1 MRSEVELD
9 SVLVYATSEADVAR
23 LRDAG
28 GEVWQWGGH
37 AANGRGASLWHAA
50 LIRLPADVAVR
61 LGLIT
66 LGGELQRERQ
76 ERPHG
81 PRRGRTARPSAI
93 TAHTRTSV
101 QATY

>member
-1 MRSEVELD
+1 MRNGVELD
-9 SVLVYATSEADVAR
+9 SILVYATTEADVAK
-23 LRDAG
+23 LRAAG

-37 AANGRGASLWHAA
+37 AANGRGASLWNAA

-66 LGGELQRERQ
+66 LGEELQRGRR

-93 TAHTRTSV
+93 TAHTRTPV
-101 QATY
+101 QATS